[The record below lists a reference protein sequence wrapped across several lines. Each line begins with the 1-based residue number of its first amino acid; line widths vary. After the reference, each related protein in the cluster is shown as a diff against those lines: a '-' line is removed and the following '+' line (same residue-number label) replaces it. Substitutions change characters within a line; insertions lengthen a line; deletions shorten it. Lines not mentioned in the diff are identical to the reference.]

1 MSAPP
6 NKTIWGKKEGV
17 LGLSIGLIT
26 MREVPWESSQDLI
39 RSTRDALVS
48 GMMHPSGENDY

>member
-1 MSAPP
+1 MK
-6 NKTIWGKKEGV
+6 NNLEKKKEGV
-17 LGLSIGLIT
+17 IGLSNGLIT

-39 RSTRDALVS
+39 RSTRDALLS